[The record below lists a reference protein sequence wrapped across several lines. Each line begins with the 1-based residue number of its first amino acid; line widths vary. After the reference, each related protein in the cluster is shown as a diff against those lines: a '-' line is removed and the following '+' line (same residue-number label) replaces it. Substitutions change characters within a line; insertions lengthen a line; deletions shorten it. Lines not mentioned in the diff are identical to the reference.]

1 MVKNGKLEQQH
12 CCKTCK
18 QQSIFLKWTSKQS
31 YNSQKLF
38 DNDIVASS
46 KNKVTLKLNKP
57 VYVGICI

>member
-31 YNSQKLF
+31 YGHHY
-38 DNDIVASS
+38 NDIVASS
-46 KNKVTLKLNKP
+46 KHKVTLKLNKP